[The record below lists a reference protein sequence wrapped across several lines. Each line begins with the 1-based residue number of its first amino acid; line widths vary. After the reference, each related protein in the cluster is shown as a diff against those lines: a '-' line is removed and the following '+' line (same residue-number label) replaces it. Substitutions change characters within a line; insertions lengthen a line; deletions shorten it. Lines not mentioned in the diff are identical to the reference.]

1 MIADVTLE
9 ARLRDRL
16 LMHKIDTILFELE
29 EVNLRQ
35 AGRPSEELR
44 RRCQAL
50 LVEAGAHTD
59 AAEVS
64 GDDGPSLLDRLFAAQ
79 HLVMRRLRSPEFAH
93 LPNDFD

>member
-16 LMHKIDTILFELE
+16 LMRKIDFLLFELE

-35 AGRPSEELR
+35 SGQPSYDLR